1 MGNKLTEEERIALR
15 QPTQDDPTGHEWTWE
30 EDGYTVIR
38 SNARS
43 GPGCHDNCGV
53 LMYVKDGVLEKIE
66 GDPENPYNQGRL
78 CPRCLAFKEMLYHP
92 DRLRHP
98 LKRDRRHT
106 KSSNAR

>member
-53 LMYVKDGVLEKIE
+53 LMYVQDGVLEKIE
-66 GDPENPYNQGRL
+66 GCLLYTS
-78 CPRCLAFKEMLYHP
+78 RCV
-92 DRLRHP
+92 
-98 LKRDRRHT
+98 
-106 KSSNAR
+106 